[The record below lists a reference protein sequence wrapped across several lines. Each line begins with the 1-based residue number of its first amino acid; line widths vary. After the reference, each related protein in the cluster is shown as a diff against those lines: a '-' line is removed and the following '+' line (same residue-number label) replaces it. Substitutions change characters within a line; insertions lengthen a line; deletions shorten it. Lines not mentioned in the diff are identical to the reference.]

1 MYYCVLQI
9 LADGQAHTAEQL
21 NQHLSLGPR
30 ELEQALNTLI
40 TYGIRLH
47 SKAANTYQLTEPL
60 ELLDRSRILAA
71 LPKET
76 GQLMADLEIHS
87 VLDSTNRYILTQQHL
102 SMPCA
107 CLAEYQTAGRGRQG
121 RQWVSPYASGL
132 CLSLKQ
138 RYVALNEPLGGLSIA
153 LAVTVARAL
162 HRFGASEVGLKWPND
177 VLWRGRK
184 LAGMLL
190 ESRWRIDC
198 EVVIG
203 IGINVKMPPVET
215 QNIAQPWVDLYTIL
229 GHSISR
235 NALAAMLIEQCLQ
248 TLKTYSQVGLAAFLP
263 DWHDFDLSYR
273 HTVTLSYEE
282 REKWVTVT
290 GTALGIDEQGA
301 LLLQVGKTIQRYIYG
316 EVSLRL

>member
-1 MYYCVLQI
+1 MYYRVLQI
-9 LADGQAHTAEQL
+9 LADGQVHTAEQL
-21 NQHLSLGPR
+21 NQYLSLGLG

-40 TYGIRLH
+40 TYGIRFH
-47 SKAANTYQLTEPL
+47 SKADNTYQLTEAL
-60 ELLDRSRILAA
+60 ELLERSRILAA
-71 LPKET
+71 LPRET
-76 GQLMADLEIHS
+76 RQLMADLEIHS
-87 VLDSTNRYILTQQHL
+87 VLDSTNRHLLTQQHL
-102 SMPCA
+102 TMPCV

-153 LAVTVARAL
+153 LGVTVARAL
-162 HRFGASEVGLKWPND
+162 HRLGASDVGLKWPND

-184 LAGMLL
+184 LAGLLL
-190 ESRWRIDC
+190 ESRWRMDC
-198 EVVIG
+198 EIVIG

-215 QNIAQPWVDLYTIL
+215 PNIAQPWVDLYTVL

-248 TLKTYSQVGLAAFLP
+248 TLISYPQVGLAAFRP
-263 DWHDFDLSYR
+263 DWHDFDLSYG
-273 HTVTLSYEE
+273 HTVTLSHDKRGE
-282 REKWVTVT
+282 RVTVT

-301 LLLQVGKTIQRYIYG
+301 LLLEVGNTIQRYVYG